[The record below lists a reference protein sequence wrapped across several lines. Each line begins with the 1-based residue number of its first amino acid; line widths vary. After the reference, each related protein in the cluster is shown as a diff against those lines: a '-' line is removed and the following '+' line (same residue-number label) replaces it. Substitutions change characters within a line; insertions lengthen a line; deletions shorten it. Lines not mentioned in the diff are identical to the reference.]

1 MRKLLIALMLVM
13 SMIGLSIVAQSAPTG
28 YSVPLVS
35 KELVFANPT
44 NSWSYWFPIRPG
56 MVITGP
62 PQVSIYYTY
71 SDTLMDGTGSITIL
85 LNNVPL
91 VSRKLPDT
99 AAAGKPLVATFPS
112 YLLKRGFNE
121 LRVMTRQRSIEG
133 DCRDIDHAGNWLKIS
148 PKSTLFIPVSPR
160 QHYPIAMYPYP
171 LLDTLAVNAV
181 QSTWYLPPSPDKTDI
196 AAMLHIASDWGSREP
211 GRDLP
216 IKISTNSP
224 SSEIGNQLIIGKTSS
239 WKSLTDAQPSNG
251 TGYIE
256 SLPTS
261 ETDQRA
267 RMLVTGSD
275 PEDLLKAAH
284 LLSTRDSISQLETM
298 AAEISYSPLMPNPND
313 KAYKGT
319 FTLRD
324 LGYENMKLTGAW
336 HQSGAITLKRPVRC
350 LLGRGAKVKIHFR
363 HSATLNPLRSILTI
377 KVNGLQIAST
387 ILSPENAN
395 DPVKQD
401 EPKKGILEAYI
412 PLTEVQKD
420 TWVISFELYH
430 DLGTLDCSKTYD
442 DVAWTVIDGD
452 SEISLTDGKIKGMPS
467 LENFPYL
474 VKSDGK
480 LIQPVMWLSDS
491 PTDAQLTA
499 AARIAMR
506 AGQQYMYPI
515 DWRVITGNESPGK
528 GGNASAVIMIGYP
541 SESDRFAE
549 LKDLALAYPEGKG
562 SWKVNPIAKVLMTSE
577 LTKSGLLQAFNSP
590 WDKVDGVV
598 YSVIVPNDE
607 VLARVS
613 DTFSSV
619 AAMSELK
626 NQLSVLTSKGRVV
639 SIATRGANDLKDEIR
654 TENTRYT
661 PLMWVIFIILIILA
675 LLFIRWFVRNFIPK
689 SKKRA
694 AKPTQDTTP
703 PAGTAG

>member
-1 MRKLLIALMLVM
+1 MRKLLVALTVFM
-13 SMIGLSIVAQSAPTG
+13 SMIGLTTIAQSAQTG

-35 KELVFANPT
+35 KELVFSNPT

-62 PQVSIYYTY
+62 PQVTLYYTY
-71 SDTLMDGTGSITIL
+71 SDTLMDGTGSVTIL
-85 LNNVPL
+85 LNDVPL
-91 VSRKLPDT
+91 ISRKLPFT
-99 AAAGKPLVATFPS
+99 AAIGKPLVATFPS

-121 LRVMTRQRSIEG
+121 LRIMTRQRSIDG

-148 PKSTLFIPVSPR
+148 PKSTLFIPVSAR

-196 AAMLHIASDWGSREP
+196 AAMLHIASDWGSRES

-216 IKISTNSP
+216 IKISTGSP
-224 SSEIGNQLIIGKTSS
+224 SSENGNQLIIGKTSS

-251 TGYIE
+251 TGYVE

-267 RMLVTGSD
+267 RLLVTGPD
-275 PEDLLKAAH
+275 PEGLLKAAH

-298 AAEISYSPLMPNPND
+298 AAEISYSPLMPNPDD
-313 KAYKGT
+313 KAFKGT

-324 LGYENMKLTGAW
+324 LGYENLKLTGAW

-350 LLGRGAKVKIHFR
+350 LLGRDAKIKIKFR
-363 HSATLNPLRSILTI
+363 HSATLNPLRSLMTI
-377 KVNGLQIAST
+377 KVNGLQVAST
-387 ILSPENAN
+387 ILNPENAN
-395 DPVKQD
+395 D
-401 EPKKGILEAYI
+401 PKKGILEAYI
-412 PLTEVQKD
+412 PVTEVQKD

-442 DVAWTVIDGD
+442 DVAWTVIDGS
-452 SEISLTDGKIKGMPS
+452 SEISLTNGSIKGMPS

-480 LIQPVMWLSDS
+480 LMQPVMWLSDS

-515 DWRVITGNESPGK
+515 DWRVVTGSESPGK
-528 GGNASAVIMIGYP
+528 GGNASAVIMIAYP
-541 SESDRFAE
+541 GETDRFKE
-549 LKDLALAYPEGKG
+549 LQDLALAIPDNKD
-562 SWKVNPIAKVLMTSE
+562 SWKVKPIANVLMTSE
-577 LTKSGLLQAFNSP
+577 LVKAGLLQAFNSP
-590 WDKVDGVV
+590 WDKIDGVV
-598 YSVIVPNDE
+598 YSVIVPNDA
-607 VLARVS
+607 VLSRVS

-619 AAMSELK
+619 ATMSELK
-626 NQLSVLTSKGRVV
+626 NQLSVLTNKGRVV
-639 SIATRGANDLKDEIR
+639 SIATRGANDLKAEIKV
-654 TENTRYT
+654 ENTRYT
-661 PLMWVIFIILIILA
+661 PFMWGIFVIILIFV
-675 LLFIRWFVRNFIPK
+675 LLFLRWFVRNFIPK
-689 SKKRA
+689 SKKRTSR
-694 AKPTQDTTP
+694 PSQQDTTP